1 MRHFF
6 YTLFAILSFVA
17 CSESDVDNGGNNGG
31 GQAPP
36 KQPEITLNATAAD
49 FSTDGGSDE
58 ITFTSSAAW
67 TAEVINSRADAWC
80 SINPTSGEAG
90 NAKITVTTTANDT
103 PDDRTASIIIKAGS
117 ASKTINIS
125 QKQKDALT
133 VTASKFEVGAEG
145 GEVTIEVKAN
155 IDFEYAIEES
165 AKEWITYQTTRAIK
179 TSTLVF
185 KVAENE
191 SEEKRECKIVIK
203 SGEFNETVTIYQAGS
218 TPTIILTKDKFS
230 VPSAANTITVEV
242 KSNVDVAVEMPD
254 NAEWIKEST
263 TRAFST
269 NTYNFDIEQNE
280 SYDNRTAEIKFT
292 NKENDLYEVVTIT
305 QMQRDAIVVADT
317 EYEFYMDGGELDF
330 EIQTNVDISVS
341 ISDNAKSWIQQVET
355 RKLETKA
362 LYFNIAAY
370 SAEEDREGT
379 ITISGGDATQVIK
392 IKQDGILSSERKALI
407 AFYNATGGDNWTN
420 NENWCSDKPVGEWY
434 GITTFPSDYNDNG
447 GRVYN
452 IDLRDNNLSG
462 SIPEAISELSSVM
475 FIDLYWNNL
484 SGEIPKAMYSFKDL
498 LRLDLAWNNLSGEIL
513 SDIGNLTKLN
523 GLWLQGNKLTGEF
536 PASLSTIMTNIVDYH
551 FYVNDNM
558 FSGKIPIEISSHPR
572 FEDFWMRFL
581 DQQPDNGVTLDISG
595 LDIPAPTASVV
606 DLNGKQIYL
615 PELYRNN
622 KLTIL
627 YNWASWCSYSA
638 EATIALVPLYNAY
651 KPKGLEMLGYV
662 NTTDLERPHDTKES
676 VEKAISD
683 FNIPWDN
690 VIMSYDESSSEF
702 TNYVLPLF
710 NLSIPTVLIV
720 NSEGKIIY
728 QPYFPETNE
737 LDFVPK
743 ILAEYL
749 GDAEVENPEIY
760 ESTDYSKDGE
770 IKQLQTATKGEG
782 IDIVLMGDAY
792 SDRLIADGTYDNAMN
807 TAMEKFFTEEPY
819 KSFRDHFNVYSVNVV
834 SKNEVYH
841 DSSTTALESW
851 FGEGTLV
858 GGNDSKAFTYALKAI
873 SEERMDNA
881 MVVVIMNDLKHA
893 GTCYMYHPTNGDW
906 GNGVSVSYFPAG
918 ASEESLGRLLHHE
931 ACGHGFAKLADEYA
945 YQENGQIPD
954 EEIESRKANEQY
966 GWWRN
971 ADFTNDPTKVK
982 WAHFLNDSRYANDG
996 LGVYEGAFTYWTGAY
1011 RPTDNSIMNTNVG
1024 GFNAPSREAIYYRIH
1039 KLAYGADWQY
1049 DYEKFVEWD
1058 AKNRKAAATTRGI
1071 PYRLDIPKDYKP
1083 THPPVVISKSWR
1095 DAK

>member
-1 MRHFF
+1 MKRFF
-6 YTLFAILSFVA
+6 YTLFAILAFVA

-67 TAEVINSRADAWC
+67 TAEVVNSRADAWC

-292 NKENDLYEVVTIT
+292 NKENNLYEVVTIT
-305 QMQRDAIVVADT
+305 QMQRDAIVVADD
-317 EYEFYMDGGELDF
+317 EYEIGHNGGTLNF
-330 EIQTNVDISVS
+330 EIQTNVNITVYTSHT
-341 ISDNAKSWIQQVET
+341 WIQLT
-355 RKLETKA
+355 SSRGLEPKS
-362 LYFNIAAY
+362 LHFNIA
-370 SAEEDREGT
+370 SCPNDSGREGK
-379 ITISGGDATQVIK
+379 ITISGGDATQTIK

-434 GITTFPSDYNDNG
+434 GIDVNEKG
-447 GRVYN
+447 AVVN
-452 IDLRDNNLSG
+452 ISLSRNNLVGHIPADVGMLTSLERIFLYENKLSGNIPPEICRWENIEIINVYRNQLTG
-462 SIPEAISELSSVM
+462 SIPE
-475 FIDLYWNNL
+475 
-484 SGEIPKAMYSFKDL
+484 G
-498 LRLDLAWNNLSGEIL
+498 
-513 SDIGNLTKLN
+513 IGNLKNLRT
-523 GLWLQGNKLTGEF
+523 LWLHDNILTGKVPKSIMEHPCWVHNWF
-536 PASLSTIMTNIVDYH
+536 YILYQYSPGGFSKDDVIIKAPTFSINTLDGNILTSDIYSQNKYTIIYHFFDYCPYSAAFTPELISLYNLYKDSGLGIFSPTSQSEELSLSYI
-551 FYVNDNM
+551 
-558 FSGKIPIEISSHPR
+558 K
-572 FEDFWMRFL
+572 
-581 DQQPDNGVTLDISG
+581 
-595 LDIPAPTASVV
+595 
-606 DLNGKQIYL
+606 K
-615 PELYRNN
+615 
-622 KLTIL
+622 
-627 YNWASWCSYSA
+627 
-638 EATIALVPLYNAY
+638 
-651 KPKGLEMLGYV
+651 
-662 NTTDLERPHDTKES
+662 
-676 VEKAISD
+676 
-683 FNIPWDN
+683 FNIPWPCTVECRFAALDN
-690 VIMSYDESSSEF
+690 IFSSFVGISPGVSIVDQNGVIVFNPVFDEYCDLAKF
-702 TNYVLPLF
+702 LADHLDA
-710 NLSIPTVLIV
+710 
-720 NSEGKIIY
+720 
-728 QPYFPETNE
+728 PYGMDP
-737 LDFVPK
+737 
-743 ILAEYL
+743 Y
-749 GDAEVENPEIY
+749 Y
-760 ESTDYSKDGE
+760 ESTDYSKDGDV
-770 IKQLQTATKGEG
+770 KQLQKASVGNG
-782 IDIVLMGDAY
+782 IDVILMGDAY

-834 SKNEVYH
+834 SKNEVYGLK
-841 DSSTTALESW
+841 SYTALEGW
-851 FGEGTLV
+851 FGEGTRV
-858 GGNDSKAFTYALKAI
+858 GGNNSKAFTYALKAI